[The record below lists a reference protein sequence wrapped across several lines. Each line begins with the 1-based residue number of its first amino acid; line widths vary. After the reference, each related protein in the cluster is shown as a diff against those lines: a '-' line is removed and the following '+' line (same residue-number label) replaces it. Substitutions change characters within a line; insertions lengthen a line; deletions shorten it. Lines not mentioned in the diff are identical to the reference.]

1 VTKQQELYRKGI
13 TMTFEKGLA
22 VIEATDTET
31 KSFFIDQDALEFAR
45 LNAKLDKQ
53 RNEAEK
59 AQKKAD
65 RKHTKAEKAKA
76 ERKAYT
82 LKTAGRVL
90 LNCAISVAT
99 GWAGIAGLVHP
110 IISASVSVFC
120 LCVACV
126 RFGTWFGRV
135 VKK

>member
-1 VTKQQELYRKGI
+1 
-13 TMTFEKGLA
+13 MTFEKGLA

-53 RNEAEK
+53 RKEATT

-65 RKHTKAEKAKA
+65 RKISKAAKAKA
-76 ERKAYT
+76 QRKAYT
-82 LKTAGRVL
+82 LNTFGRIL
-90 LNCAISVAT
+90 LNCAICVAS
-99 GWAGIAGLVHP
+99 GWAGIAGLIHP
-110 IISASVSVFC
+110 IISAPVSVFC

-126 RFGTWFGRV
+126 RFGAWFGRV

>member
-1 VTKQQELYRKGI
+1 
-13 TMTFEKGLA
+13 MTFERGLA
-22 VIEATDTET
+22 VIEKNDTET
-31 KSFFIDQDALEFAR
+31 KGFFIDQDALEFAR
-45 LNAKLDKQ
+45 MNAKLDKQ
-53 RNEAEK
+53 RMENEK

-65 RKHTKAEKAKA
+65 RKISKAAKAKA
-76 ERKAYT
+76 QRKAYT

-90 LNCAISVAT
+90 LNCAISVAA

-110 IISASVSVFC
+110 IISIPVSVFC

-126 RFGTWFGRV
+126 RFGAWFGRV